1 MLGSIVS
8 KRLARS
14 LLLLALLMMFYAP
27 LLAGRVVYHRD
38 VVRFVYPARWFV
50 RRVIARGELP
60 FWNPHEGLG
69 FAVLGDPQYGLFYP
83 PNWLLLL
90 PGSLPHMLSW
100 FSFAHLAFGA
110 FGCALLAELLG
121 ASGAGSLVAGVAFGL
136 SGYTT
141 SAWTTGVLLNASA
154 WIPWC
159 AIASVHIVRAPAN
172 ARAQTRAALIGALPF
187 ALAVLLGEV
196 FVAIMAVGFGALVA
210 LAYKAST
217 GRDDARGWARALAA
231 LFGSACFGATLSTI
245 ALLPAARFAATTARA
260 EPLALALA
268 EQWSLHPLRSSEL
281 LIPGIFGVAWEQ
293 QPHAAWVPRVV
304 GNMPLALS
312 IYCGASVAALALCSF
327 QRARRL
333 CLLLG
338 LVCALA
344 LLTSF
349 GSWTPVHRWLR
360 VIVTPLAYM
369 RTPEKYLILVVVALS
384 LLAGLG
390 ASRVLA
396 TNSLPWRRTSVLVVV
411 FALIA
416 ALADP
421 LFSVE
426 LSAYVRAGV
435 VHACVAC
442 LALLGIMMVART
454 RPALAAV
461 LMVSLVALDLGLAM
475 LPIQRFGPAG
485 EVDARPPLAAA
496 LLANPNEPV
505 SPRLFRGQ
513 QVASNIA
520 RQGGTVP
527 AREQLRDN
535 TSVPFG
541 VAILP
546 GYEPA
551 LPVAFTE
558 LIGGGRADVLRL
570 FGVRFALLS
579 APRDRNAPPPAAL
592 EPISDPFPGARL
604 YQVKAPLPRAYV
616 ASGAE
621 QVSATQ
627 LTAAFDPDV
636 LSGVRALVA
645 EPAQAFASAAAIRGS
660 CAIERYRT
668 DRVEATCTSP
678 ARGLAVFVEQW
689 APGWEA
695 TVDGAATP
703 VVRANFACRAV
714 PLPAGT
720 HRVVLR
726 YVPPGLF
733 AGFLVSLASAIVG
746 IGVVLATRT
755 RKQ

>member
-1 MLGSIVS
+1 
-8 KRLARS
+8 
-14 LLLLALLMMFYAP
+14 MFYLP

-50 RRVIARGELP
+50 RQAIARGELP

-100 FSFAHLAFGA
+100 LSFAHLAFGA

-159 AIASVHIVRAPAN
+159 AIASVYIVRAPAN
-172 ARAQTRAALIGALPF
+172 ARAQTRAALIGAVPF
-187 ALAVLLGEV
+187 AFAVLLGEV
-196 FVAIMAVGFGALVA
+196 FVAIMAVGFGFLVA
-210 LAYKAST
+210 LAYKTST
-217 GRDDARGWARALAA
+217 ARDDARGWARAVAA
-231 LFGSACFGATLSTI
+231 LLGSACFGAALSTI

-260 EPLALALA
+260 EPLTLALA
-268 EQWSLHPLRSSEL
+268 EQWSLHPLRSTEL
-281 LIPGIFGVAWEQ
+281 LIPGIFGIAWEQ
-293 QPHAAWVPRVV
+293 QPHAAWVRRLV

-327 QRARRL
+327 QRAQRL

-338 LVCALA
+338 LLCALA
-344 LLTSF
+344 LLTSL

-360 VIVTPLAYM
+360 VLVAPLAYM
-369 RTPEKYLILVVVALS
+369 RTPEKYLILVVVSLS

-396 TNSLPWRRTSVLVVV
+396 TGSLPWRRLSWLVVA
-411 FALIA
+411 FALLA
-416 ALADP
+416 VFADP

-426 LSAYVRAGV
+426 LSAYVRIGV
-435 VHACVAC
+435 VHACAAC
-442 LALLGIMMVART
+442 LTLLGIIVLARS
-454 RPALAAV
+454 RPALAGV
-461 LMVSLVALDLGLAM
+461 LVVSLVAIDLGVAM
-475 LPIQRFGPAG
+475 LPIQRFGSAD

-496 LLANPNEPV
+496 LMPNPGEHA

-520 RQGGTVP
+520 REGGTVP
-527 AREQLRDN
+527 ARVQLRDN

-541 VAILP
+541 IDILP

-558 LIGGGRADVLRL
+558 LIASGRADVLRL
-570 FGVRFALLS
+570 LGVRFALLS
-579 APRDRNAPPPAAL
+579 APRDRSAPPPAAL
-592 EPISDPFPGARL
+592 APVSDPFPGARL
-604 YQVKAPLPRAYV
+604 YRVKAPLPRAYV
-616 ASGAE
+616 AASAE
-621 QVSATQ
+621 PVAATQ
-627 LTAAFDPDV
+627 LAAAFAPDV

-645 EPAQAFASAAAIRGS
+645 EPAQAFASAAAVRGS
-660 CAIERYRT
+660 CVIERYRT
-668 DRVEATCTSP
+668 GRVEATCTSP

-695 TVDGAATP
+695 SVDGATAP
-703 VVRANFACRAV
+703 VVRANFTCRAV
-714 PLPAGT
+714 PLAAGT
-720 HRVVLR
+720 HRIVLR

-733 AGFLVSLASAIVG
+733 AGALVSLVSALIG
-746 IGVVLATRT
+746 IGVVLATRKRRT
-755 RKQ
+755 VSA